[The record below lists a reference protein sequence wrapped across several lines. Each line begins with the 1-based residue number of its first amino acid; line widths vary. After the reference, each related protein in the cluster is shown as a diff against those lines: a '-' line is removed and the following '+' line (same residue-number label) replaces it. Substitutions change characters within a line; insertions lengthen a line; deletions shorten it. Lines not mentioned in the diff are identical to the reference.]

1 MANIKYIIKDPS
13 FKYFIIGLVLFIV
26 ITGGGIMAIK
36 NLVNN
41 NKGEQKEDLAVVE
54 EQRKPDNTVTIDD
67 SKPAPSTN
75 PTPTRPNKTPD
86 VTASTSPE
94 TTAPNATP
102 NVTNPTE
109 LSRTGGNGL
118 ATALGLS
125 ALTYVV
131 VLVLQKR

>member
-41 NKGEQKEDLAVVE
+41 KGEQKENMAMDE
-54 EQRKPDNTVTIDD
+54 QQRKPDNTVAIND
-67 SKPAPSTN
+67 S
-75 PTPTRPNKTPD
+75 NKTPD

-94 TTAPNATP
+94 TTAPNTTQ

-118 ATALGLS
+118 VTALGLS

>member
-41 NKGEQKEDLAVVE
+41 KGEQKENLAMVE

-67 SKPAPSTN
+67 SKPAPSPNT
-75 PTPTRPNKTPD
+75 TPTQPNKTPD

-94 TTAPNATP
+94 TTAPNTTQ

-118 ATALGLS
+118 VTVLGLS